1 MAERKWMNSGLV
13 LTTTGSGIGVAKRS
27 AAVYPDWDTTYWA
40 LVPAGIN
47 SAA

>member
-1 MAERKWMNSGLV
+1 MAERKTMNSEML
-13 LTTTGSGIGVAKRS
+13 LTTTGSGIGVAKSS